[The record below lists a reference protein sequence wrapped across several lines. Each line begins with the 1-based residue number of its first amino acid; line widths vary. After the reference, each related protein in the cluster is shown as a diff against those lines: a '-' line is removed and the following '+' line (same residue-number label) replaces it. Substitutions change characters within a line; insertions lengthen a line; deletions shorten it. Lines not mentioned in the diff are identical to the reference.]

1 MWRITRVFLAGLL
14 SLLPL
19 IVTAVVTGWVVSLLN
34 NYAGPNSW
42 FGQLIISLGLSVGAS
57 SFAPYVIGLVILVSF
72 IYALGLVVE
81 SRIGSWATNTVDRF
95 VSRIPVI
102 SSVYDISKKF
112 TSMVD
117 LKGGGDI
124 KNMRPVWC
132 FFGGEPGAAVLALMP
147 SSKPIQ
153 IGKENY
159 VGIIIPSAP
168 VPVGGALLYV
178 PQTWIKAAA
187 GGVDELMAVYISMGV
202 TPPTASPSV

>member
-14 SLLPL
+14 TLLPL
-19 IVTAVVTGWVVSLLN
+19 ILTAIVTGWVFSIVN
-34 NYAGPNSW
+34 EYAGPNSW
-42 FGQLIISLGLSVGAS
+42 LGQLIVSLGLSMGAS
-57 SFAPYVIGLVILVSF
+57 SFAPYVIGLAILLTS
-72 IYALGLVVE
+72 IYVVGLLFE
-81 SRIGSWATNTVDRF
+81 SRIGAWATDLVDRSI
-95 VSRIPVI
+95 SRIPVI

-117 LKGGGDI
+117 LKGGGDL

-147 SSKPIQ
+147 SSRPVIFGQEK
-153 IGKENY
+153 Y
-159 VGIIIPSAP
+159 VGILIPSAP

-178 PQTWIKAAA
+178 PQSWIKPAA

-202 TPPTASPSV
+202 TPPTSSPAA

>member
-14 SLLPL
+14 TLLPL
-19 IVTAVVTGWVVSLLN
+19 ILTAIVTGWVVSIVN
-34 NYAGPNSW
+34 EYAGPNSW
-42 FGQLIISLGLSVGAS
+42 LGQLIVSLGLSVGAS
-57 SFAPYVIGLVILVSF
+57 SFAPYIIGLAILLIC

-81 SRIGSWATNTVDRF
+81 SRIGAWATDLVDRS
-95 VSRIPVI
+95 VSRIPII

-117 LKGGGDI
+117 LKGGGDL

-147 SSKPIQ
+147 SSRPIT
-153 IGKENY
+153 IGHEKY
-159 VGIIIPSAP
+159 LGILIPSAP

-178 PQTWIKAAA
+178 PQSWIKPAV

-202 TPPTASPSV
+202 TPPTSYPVV

>member
-19 IVTAVVTGWVVSLLN
+19 IVTAIVTGWVVSILN
-34 NYAGPNSW
+34 EYAGPNSW
-42 FGQLIISLGLSVGAS
+42 FGQLVVSLGLSVGAS

-72 IYALGLVVE
+72 VYALGLFVE
-81 SRIGSWATNTVDRF
+81 SRLGSWVTNTFERF

-117 LKGGGDI
+117 LKGGGDL

-147 SSKPIQ
+147 SSKPVQ
-153 IGKENY
+153 IGKDKY

-202 TPPTASPSV
+202 TSPTSMTVT

>member
-14 SLLPL
+14 TLLPL
-19 IVTAVVTGWVVSLLN
+19 FVTLVVTGWVVSLLN
-34 NYAGPNSW
+34 DYAGPNSR
-42 FGQLIISLGLSVGAS
+42 FGQLIVSLGLSVGAS
-57 SFAPYVIGLVILVSF
+57 SFAPYVIGLVVLLSF

-81 SRIGSWATNTVDRF
+81 SRLGFWATNTVDRL

-117 LKGGGDI
+117 LKGGGDL

-132 FFGGEPGAAVLALMP
+132 FFGEEPSAAVLALMP
-147 SSKPIQ
+147 SSKHVQ
-153 IGKENY
+153 IGKDKY

-178 PQTWIKAAA
+178 PQSWIKPAS

-202 TPPTASPSV
+202 TPPTSITV